1 MKKILLLAIG
11 ISFATVSFAQKFA
24 YCNSAALLS
33 EIPEVKA
40 ADSDLQAFQTQ
51 LVKRG
56 QEMIK
61 NLQDKAAELDRKQK
75 QGQISPKDL
84 ETQTAKLKEEEEKII
99 KYEQEVYEKL
109 SQKREALYKPILD
122 RVNDAMA
129 EVAKE
134 NAYTFVFDLNSQII
148 LFAEDSLDATPLVK
162 AKLSNK

>member
-11 ISFATVSFAQKFA
+11 IAFATAGFAQKFG

-56 QEMIK
+56 QEMVK
-61 NLQDKAAELDRKQK
+61 ALEEKAAELDRKQK
-75 QGQISPKDL
+75 QGMVSPKDL
-84 ETQTAKLKEEEEKII
+84 ETQTAKLKDEEEKIV

-122 RVNDAMA
+122 RVNTAMA
-129 EVAKE
+129 EVAKD

-148 LFAEDSLDATPLVK
+148 LFAEDSLDVTSLVK
-162 AKLSNK
+162 AKLMKK